1 MDAATPKYG
10 ISFEQVAAV
19 AETLTA
25 AGVRPS
31 LRGIRER
38 LGTGS
43 LATIQRHLA
52 AWNHGRRELVTAQL
66 SLGSEIQRAILL
78 EIERQVAEARSKL
91 EEELGNVKS
100 DRDALMEEG
109 EKMNDR
115 MAALSSQT
123 DELTASLQHQAGTIE
138 QLRLE
143 LDKARESAVQERDA
157 AERIRGNL
165 AKAEIRLESVVRLEG
180 DIVLLREK
188 IEQERDG
195 RIKAEKESIA
205 LKSRLDAFEEMSRKK

>member
-1 MDAATPKYG
+1 MEF
-10 ISFEQVAAV
+10 SFEQVAAV
-19 AETLTA
+19 AESLTA

-52 AWNHGRRELVTAQL
+52 AWNQGRREMVTTQL
-66 SLGSEIQRAILL
+66 ILGSEIQRAILL

-91 EEELGNVKS
+91 EEELGNVKA

-115 MAALSSQT
+115 LSSLSSQT
-123 DELTASLQHQAGTIE
+123 DELTATLQHQAGTIE

-143 LDKARESAVQERDA
+143 LERARENAAQGRDA
-157 AERIRGNL
+157 AEQVRGNL
-165 AKAEIRLESVVRLEG
+165 AKAEIRLESVERLEG
-180 DIVLLREK
+180 DVALLRAK
-188 IEQERDG
+188 IETERDG
-195 RIKAEKESIA
+195 RINAEKEAIA
-205 LKSRLDAFEEMSRKK
+205 LKSRLEAFEEMSRKK